1 VQPERWILT
10 DSMLRDALERVRSI
24 SSGQSSMLPELQ
36 WALARPHLP
45 AYYDDCC
52 RRHYLAVRLRFPDTC
67 WDDVAP
73 LYAMIA
79 AIHQPGVTKLPASCA
94 RALETHFPILRG
106 GSRLDWPQA
115 SQVFEEIWGRLTSL
129 LSERQPEAEGSC

>member
-10 DSMLRDALERVRSI
+10 DSMLRDALERLRSI
-24 SSGQSSMLPELQ
+24 FSGQSSMLPELH
-36 WALARPHLP
+36 WILASPLLP

-52 RRHYLAVRLRFPDTC
+52 RRHYLAVRLRLPDTC

-73 LYAMIA
+73 LYTLIA
-79 AIHQPGVTKLPASCA
+79 VIHRPGVAKLPASWT

-106 GSRLDWPQA
+106 GSRLTWPQA
-115 SQVFEEIWGRLTSL
+115 RQVIEEMWERLTSL